1 MNKIAKLSPLTL
13 ALIII
18 STSVILPFPVAAD
31 QGPETDD
38 LVIYFRA
45 SVAACYTML
54 TTGTADI
61 CGYEIGGLQY
71 IAAITNPNIV
81 LAPVV
86 DFGMYEVDINNNY
99 TIPTYP
105 GDRSPT
111 SYKQFRQAMAFLV
124 DKATVI
130 SDYCAGFAAQIDQ
143 PIPSPSSGW
152 MNANS
157 TGANYPYIY
166 NPVAAAAKLTAA
178 GFVEGTTPNPDY
190 DPAFPGSTQYLRI
203 DPGTGNDMNPLVC
216 YCRSDDLRRLYTG
229 RMLYQ
234 GLRKLGVPCAVTE
247 CPSSVS
253 YDPVMGDFN
262 YHFYTGGWSL
272 GRFPTHVY
280 NLYHDDWYFSYGPNY
295 VSGYN
300 STGDPNYPEL
310 NTYLKAVYYAATFG
324 EAMTSCQD
332 AMWLFTDECMTIPLW
347 SSLAFW
353 AYSKEVMGVTNMI
366 GAGPENG
373 YTFMKAYKEDGSAL
387 RYAIKAAPTAM
398 NVLYSSWY
406 YDRQVEDRLTLYGGM
421 SSAPYARARDQADIV
436 QDWYVETWDGGNK
449 SKVTY
454 WLRKDAYF
462 VEPVT
467 GNQREHLNM
476 TAWLMSAFIQ
486 YALDDCW
493 LASAYYPYIDHFIL
507 IDEDGDGDVF
517 DDYCVEVYYN
527 DLSYWFTYLCGGA
540 MLPPRIWLEQ
550 SGPLTSYETEEY
562 TMDFPDTVPLTGEI
576 AWIDEVT
583 YNVTPLTMFTDYN
596 WIEGELVISGTYTG
610 HNVTVK
616 YWKVG
621 TAGGY
626 WPGGY
631 DFATYPEIIEGAGM
645 YYLTAYTAGIGGS
658 ATLKRNPYYWMETPL
673 EHSEVDFYWVWGP
686 TDESRRI
693 DVDRCPRTG
702 WFYVDMADMN
712 YVKMAYNTQGT
723 GIPDLFWFPGADLAP
738 AGGLVDVYDAASIV
752 GHWKEK
758 FSETP

>member
-1 MNKIAKLSPLTL
+1 MNRKFVSTALLMMAILMMVTLFPL
-13 ALIII
+13 
-18 STSVILPFPVAAD
+18 PVAAD
-31 QGPETDD
+31 KGPKTDD
-38 LVIYFRA
+38 LLIYFRA
-45 SVAACYTML
+45 SVAACYAML
-54 TTGTADI
+54 KTGDADI
-61 CGYEIGGLQY
+61 CGYEIEKLQY
-71 IAAITNPNIV
+71 NDAINDPNIV

-86 DFGMYEVDINNNY
+86 DFGMYEVDINNNW

-111 SYKQFRQAMAFLV
+111 SYKEFRQAMAFLV

-166 NPVAAAAKLTAA
+166 HPASAAAKLTAA
-178 GFVEGTTPNPDY
+178 GFVEGTTSNPYY
-190 DPAFPGSTQYLRI
+190 DAAFPGSTQYLRV

-253 YDPVMGDFN
+253 YDPVMGYFD

-280 NLYHDDWYFSYGPNY
+280 DLYHDDWYFSYGPNY
-295 VSGYN
+295 VSGKN
-300 STGDPNYPEL
+300 ATGDPNYEEL
-310 NTYLKAVYYAATFG
+310 NTHLKAVYYAATFG
-324 EAMTSCQD
+324 EAMGSCQD

-353 AYSKEVMGVTNMI
+353 AYSKEVMGVVNMV

-373 YTFMKAYKEDGSAL
+373 YTFMNAYKEDYSPL

-406 YDRQVEDRLTLYGGM
+406 YDRQVEDRLTCYGGM
-421 SSAPYARARDQADIV
+421 ASAPYERARDQGDIV
-436 QDWYVETWDGGNK
+436 QDWYVETWDDGGENK

-454 WLRKDAYF
+454 WLRKDAWF

-467 GNQREHLNM
+467 GIQRENLNM

-493 LASAYYPYIDHFIL
+493 LASAYYPYIDHFIVL
-507 IDEDGDGDVF
+507 

-527 DLSYWFTYLCGGA
+527 DLSYWFTYLCSGA
-540 MLPPRIWLEQ
+540 MLPPRIWLQ
-550 SGPLTSYETEEY
+550 PTGPLTSYETESY
-562 TMDFPDTVPLTGEI
+562 TMDFPNTVPLTGEI

-583 YNVTPLTMFTDYN
+583 YDGAPLTMFTDYN
-596 WIEGELVISGTYTG
+596 WIEGELVINGTYTG
-610 HNVTVK
+610 GSVQVK
-616 YWKVG
+616 YWKIG
-621 TAGGY
+621 DAHGY
-626 WPGGY
+626 WPGAM

-645 YYLTAYTAGIGGS
+645 YYLTAYTAGVGGS
-658 ATLKRNPYYWMETPL
+658 ATLKRNPYYWMETPPFG
-673 EHSEVDFYWVWGP
+673 EVDFWWVWGP

-693 DVDRCPRTG
+693 DVNRCPRTG
-702 WFYVDMADMN
+702 WFYVDMADHDLV
-712 YVKMAYNTQGT
+712 YGCYGTQAT
-723 GIPDLFWFPGADLAP
+723 GIPDLYWFPGADCAP
-738 AGGLVDVYDAASIV
+738 IYGIIDVYDAATV
-752 GHWKEK
+752 TAYFVKDEK
-758 FSETP
+758 YSETP